1 MLDQTISK
9 TNFLFPTKDIQAI
22 AKLSQVFN
30 SENPA
35 TKLILKNGKK
45 FIIITE
51 DVYRIL
57 HKICQ
62 EIESGNILH
71 FLPANY
77 QLTTD
82 IAAKIMQIS
91 QAELLQLIEA
101 KVIPAIRLEA
111 ASIISLQD
119 LLDYKIQRDEQRE
132 TLLDE
137 IMEISQEAGFYE

>member
-22 AKLSQVFN
+22 AKLSQVFK
-30 SENPA
+30 SENPV
-35 TKLILKNGKK
+35 TKLILKNGEE
-45 FIIITE
+45 FIITE
-51 DVYRIL
+51 DVYRLL

-62 EIESGNILH
+62 EIESGKILH

-77 QLTTD
+77 QLTPD
-82 IAAKIMQIS
+82 IAAKILQIS

-101 KVIPAIRLEA
+101 KVIPAIHLET